1 MKPCDLCEPIHR
13 IIKKSTRQIR
23 ARKQAPSLFYNQL
36 LEDNSPYSHC
46 GVASKGLQIFVPI
59 SPRVTLIFYDKDVY
73 QVGSSNDR
81 EILVLRTDDADQLNG
96 LQYADRP
103 DSMLRELFALML
115 ARELGLTAPEPV
127 LVELQDGFDWAATD
141 LPEYADLIR
150 WSIGWN
156 VGTIHLGEGWKPWVQ
171 GSAPR
176 SIPDTTLDSR
186 IRIWTCS
193 GLRLILQNFPLLRT
207 IFSVT

>member
-1 MKPCDLCEPIHR
+1 MDL
-13 IIKKSTRQIR
+13 
-23 ARKQAPSLFYNQL
+23 SLKILRSPTPNTFICSDNPVVFYNQL

-127 LVELQDGFDWAATD
+127 LVELQDGF
-141 LPEYADLIR
+141 
-150 WSIGWN
+150 
-156 VGTIHLGEGWKPWVQ
+156 VGGNGP
-171 GSAPR
+171 S
-176 SIPDTTLDSR
+176 
-186 IRIWTCS
+186 
-193 GLRLILQNFPLLRT
+193 
-207 IFSVT
+207 